1 MYVWK
6 YMFVNRVQNIAGSSQ
21 HRGQAMPRRLSIT
34 GTPSRQNN
42 VQGGRQKGQLKDSYT
57 CFYQSK
63 AQVLLTR
70 QKPSSRVDFGHIKI
84 HAIFVKCYEA

>member
-1 MYVWK
+1 
-6 YMFVNRVQNIAGSSQ
+6 
-21 HRGQAMPRRLSIT
+21 MPRGLTFQPPLHVRAT
-34 GTPSRQNN
+34 FK
-42 VQGGRQKGQLKDSYT
+42 GGRQKGQVKDSPT
-57 CFYQSK
+57 CFYQPK